1 MKIICIGRNYADH
14 AIELKNDLPEYPLF
28 FLKPDTA
35 LLNKSKEFYL
45 PDFTKNLHYECE
57 IVVRINRV
65 GKNIQEKFA
74 SNYYNEIG
82 LGIDFTARDLQDE
95 CKQKG
100 LPWERAKAF
109 DNSSP
114 IGDYFIQKNELDLSN
129 MSFRLFK
136 NDKQV
141 QFGETKNMIFSIDC
155 IISYVSQFITLKVGD
170 LIYTGTPAG
179 VGPVNIGDHLIGYID
194 DKKILELTIK

>member
-1 MKIICIGRNYADH
+1 MKIICIGRNFADH
-14 AIELKNDLPEYPLF
+14 AKELKNELPENPLF

-35 LLNKSKEFYL
+35 LLIKTKDFYI
-45 PDFTKNLHYECE
+45 PDFTNDLHYECE
-57 IVVRINRV
+57 LVVRINRV
-65 GKNIQEKFA
+65 GKNIQEKFS

-82 LGIDFTARDLQDE
+82 LGIDFTARDIQED

-109 DNSSP
+109 DYSSP
-114 IGDYFIQKNELDLSN
+114 IGDFFIQKEELDLN
-129 MSFRLFK
+129 NVKFRLFK

-141 QFGETKNMIFSIDC
+141 QFGETKNMIFSIDR

-179 VGPVNIGDHLIGYID
+179 VGPVQIGDHLIGYLE
-194 DKKILELTIK
+194 DKKIIDLNIK

>member
-14 AIELKNDLPEYPLF
+14 AIELKNELPEFPLF
-28 FLKPDTA
+28 FLKPDTS
-35 LLNKSKEFYL
+35 LLIKTKDFYI
-45 PDFTKNLHYECE
+45 PDFTNDLHYECE

-74 SNYYNEIG
+74 SNYYDEIG
-82 LGIDFTARDLQDE
+82 LGIDFTARDIQEE

-109 DNSSP
+109 DFSSP
-114 IGDYFIQKNELDLSN
+114 IGDFFIPKEELDPN
-129 MSFRLFK
+129 NIRFRLFK

-141 QFGETKNMIFSIDC
+141 QFGETKNMIFSIDQ

-170 LIYTGTPAG
+170 LIYTGTPSG
-179 VGPVNIGDHLIGYID
+179 VGPVSIGDKIVGYLE
-194 DKKILELTIK
+194 DKKIIDLNIK

>member
-1 MKIICIGRNYADH
+1 MIKTKD
-14 AIELKNDLPEYPLF
+14 
-28 FLKPDTA
+28 
-35 LLNKSKEFYL
+35 FYI
-45 PDFTKNLHYECE
+45 PDFTKDLHYECE
-57 IVVRINRV
+57 LVVRINRV
-65 GKNIQEKFA
+65 GKNIQEKFS

-82 LGIDFTARDLQDE
+82 LGIDFTARDIQED

-109 DNSSP
+109 DYSSP
-114 IGDYFIQKNELDLSN
+114 IGDFFIQKEELDLN
-129 MSFRLFK
+129 NVRFRLFK

-141 QFGETKNMIFSIDC
+141 QFGETKNMIFSIDR

-179 VGPVNIGDHLIGYID
+179 VGPVQIGDHLIGYLE
-194 DKKILELTIK
+194 DKKIIDLNIK

>member
-1 MKIICIGRNYADH
+1 MKIICIGRNFADH
-14 AIELKNDLPEYPLF
+14 AKELKNELPEHPLF

-35 LLNKSKEFYL
+35 LLIKTKDFYI
-45 PDFTKNLHYECE
+45 PDFTKDLHYECE
-57 IVVRINRV
+57 LVVRINRV
-65 GKNIQEKFA
+65 GKNIQEKFS

-82 LGIDFTARDLQDE
+82 LGIDFTARDIQED

-109 DNSSP
+109 DYSSP
-114 IGDYFIQKNELDLSN
+114 IGDFFIQKEELDLN
-129 MSFRLFK
+129 NVRFRLFK

-141 QFGETKNMIFSIDC
+141 QFGETKNMIFSIDK

-179 VGPVNIGDHLIGYID
+179 VGPVQIGDHLIGYLE
-194 DKKILELTIK
+194 DKKIIDLNIK

>member
-14 AIELKNDLPEYPLF
+14 VKELKNELPEFPIF

-35 LLNKSKEFYL
+35 LLNKTKDFYI
-45 PDFTKNLHYECE
+45 PDFTSNLQYECE

-74 SNYYNEIG
+74 SNYYAEIG
-82 LGIDFTARDLQDE
+82 LGIDFTARDIQEE

-114 IGDYFIQKNELDLSN
+114 VGDFFIPKEELDLN
-129 MSFRLFK
+129 NIRFRLFK

-141 QFGETKNMIFSIDC
+141 QLGETKNMIFSIDQ

-170 LIYTGTPAG
+170 LIYTGTPSG
-179 VGPVNIGDHLIGYID
+179 VGPITIGDKLICYLE
-194 DKKILELTIK
+194 DKKMLELNIK